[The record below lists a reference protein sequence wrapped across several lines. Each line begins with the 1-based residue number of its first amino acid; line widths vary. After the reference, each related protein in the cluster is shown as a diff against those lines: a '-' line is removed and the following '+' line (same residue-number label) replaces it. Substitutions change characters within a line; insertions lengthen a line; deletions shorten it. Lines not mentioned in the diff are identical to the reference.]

1 MRKRTRRM
9 SYTQNERV
17 SYNVD
22 LGNNEIVSFVLA
34 KAFASLSKQDIH
46 KVLTKGEVRLTNETS
61 QGVVNYRIVVK
72 ERNAGFINFKDNDL
86 DDDSPQEDKDAAIL
100 ELSEQLA
107 NITIDNIL
115 EPLSEKDAAKLVADL

>member
-86 DDDSPQEDKDAAIL
+86 DDDSPQEEKDAAIL